1 MITDDP
7 QDMEQKLTQYVK
19 DARQALETLEELS
32 PSNTI
37 PRRPV
42 APGSEEERYTQALN
56 KLNTARTWLGI
67 AAEQLHDRLN
77 VYHERML
84 YAGNDEANKA
94 HDEPFT
100 CIIPKEYMQEF
111 YDNSDE
117 IAYIHDDE
125 EEEEGFFYKR
135 LSKEDGASEEISTQS
150 S

>member
-32 PSNTI
+32 PSNII
-37 PRRPV
+37 PTRAV

-56 KLNTARTWLGI
+56 KLNHARVWLGM

-84 YAGNDEANKA
+84 YAGK
-94 HDEPFT
+94 DEP
-100 CIIPKEYMQEF
+100 
-111 YDNSDE
+111 DE
-117 IAYIHDDE
+117 
-125 EEEEGFFYKR
+125 
-135 LSKEDGASEEISTQS
+135 TQKG
-150 S
+150 